1 MKRYLFLASFLMMLA
16 TPWLRAE
23 ESPAAIAER
32 QEAEERHKRLNAR
45 VEDIE
50 QAQQSIRDS
59 LTRLNEELG
68 KLREEIARANNS
80 SKDAAT
86 QESIK
91 RLADAI
97 QEVDKKRMADNE
109 RVLAT
114 LSDLK
119 RGFSERPTTSV
130 KPIIAANPPPPRTG
144 TEKGYDYAIRQGD
157 TLSGIVTALVKQG
170 IKVSQKQVSEAN
182 PSVNWNKL
190 KVGQKIFIPAPGQ

>member
-1 MKRYLFLASFLMMLA
+1 MKRYLFLASFLMILA
-16 TPWLRAE
+16 TPWLRAQ
-23 ESPAAIAER
+23 ESPTAIAER

-59 LTRLNEELG
+59 LTRLNEEFG

-80 SKDAAT
+80 SKDTAT

-119 RGFSERPTTSV
+119 RGFSERPSPPV
-130 KPIIAANPPPPRTG
+130 KPILANPPPPRTG